1 MKKLSFLAVFGI
13 YLIGCLLFI
22 SEAFGQD
29 NIPTVTLPI
38 SNLLEVREDL
48 IRAKGKA
55 FPGGWSK
62 YYLDYKGKTGHYFE
76 GESAIPFVWVEAYP
90 FTLEMWWVQT
100 LMLYDQ
106 NFESNKWAE
115 KEYADHIYP
124 NCSTKLVFQVFLKS
138 NSLNLLAKENLRF
151 VYQDSTGIQEDGTI
165 YAYNLDE
172 TKKPIYSVK
181 VMSDVPISTNNPQDI
196 TWFSLHILNTE
207 STGRVGMRWVFRK
220 D

>member
-76 GESAIPFVWVEAYP
+76 GESANPFDWVEAYP

-100 LMLYDQ
+100 LMLQGQ
-106 NFESNKWAE
+106 NLESGKWAE

-124 NCSTKLVFQVFLKS
+124 HCSTKLVFQIFLNS
-138 NSLNLLAKENLRF
+138 DSLNLLAKENLRF
-151 VYQDSTGIQEDGTI
+151 VYQDSTGSREDGTI
-165 YAYNLDE
+165 YSYNLDE
-172 TKKPIYSVK
+172 TKKPIYSVM
-181 VMSDVPISTNNPQDI
+181 VMADVPISTNNPQDI
-196 TWFSLHILNTE
+196 TWFSLHILNTQHF
-207 STGRVGMRWVFRK
+207 GRVDMRWEFQK
-220 D
+220 H